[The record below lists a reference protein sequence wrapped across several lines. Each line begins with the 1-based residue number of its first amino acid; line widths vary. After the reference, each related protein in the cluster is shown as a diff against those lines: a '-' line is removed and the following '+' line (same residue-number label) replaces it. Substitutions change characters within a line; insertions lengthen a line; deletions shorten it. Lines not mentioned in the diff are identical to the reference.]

1 MKYRTKAVD
10 LRLILSG
17 TSKCSAAQRFSQDLI
32 QIYGQSAILG
42 WFVRNQNEFYGQT
55 GISQR
60 FVRKFLAIMMMIYG
74 QSQLFGVKS

>member
-1 MKYRTKAVD
+1 MPDNTVD

-42 WFVRNQNEFYGQT
+42 
-55 GISQR
+55 
-60 FVRKFLAIMMMIYG
+60 
-74 QSQLFGVKS
+74 